1 MTATHPRSRAG
12 EPKEGWDDVSQEG
25 DRARMDARVFTGGQL
40 FVFMTGSA
48 NFGPGTAAINSLAKT
63 TATVGR
69 PTLVSFYS
77 FFIDFYCV
85 LFRRNP

>member
-1 MTATHPRSRAG
+1 MEVGVVNATHPRSRAG

-63 TATVGR
+63 PVTVGR
-69 PTLVSFYS
+69 PCFLS
-77 FFIDFYCV
+77 FFLY
-85 LFRRNP
+85 